1 MGVQLLKV
9 YSAEQI
15 AAAVR
20 RLADEISKDYAGE
33 EVLLVVVLQGAFI
46 FAADLV
52 RQLRIP
58 LQLDF
63 VRLASYSGMESTGSI
78 VVTKDVESAID
89 GRNVIVIEDIVDT
102 GLTLAFMLERLHNR
116 RPKSLKVCALVDKPS
131 HRRVDVAPDY
141 VGIVN
146 SGGYLVGYGL
156 DMDGKMRELPA
167 IYEVQTLPSGGVE

>member
-1 MGVQLLKV
+1 MDVQLSMA
-9 YSAEQI
+9 YSAERI

-20 RLADEISKDYAGE
+20 RLGKEISTDYAGE

-52 RQLRIP
+52 RELKIP

-78 VVTKDVESAID
+78 VVTKDIETAIA
-89 GRNVIVIEDIVDT
+89 GRNVLVVEDIVDT
-102 GLTLAFMLERLHNR
+102 GLTLAFMLELLRGR

-131 HRRVDVAPDY
+131 HRRIDVTPDY

-146 SGGYLVGYGL
+146 SGGFLVGYGL

-167 IYEVQTLPSGGVE
+167 IYEVQTLPSGGVQ